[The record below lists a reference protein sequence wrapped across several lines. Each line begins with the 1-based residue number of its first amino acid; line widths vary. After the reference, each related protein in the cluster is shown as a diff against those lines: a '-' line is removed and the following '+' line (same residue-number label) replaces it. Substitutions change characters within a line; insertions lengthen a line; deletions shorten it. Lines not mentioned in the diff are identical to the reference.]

1 MDGRLRW
8 KKYCEVSAVDP
19 YGADLFTEPEGD
31 PDTLANLGPL
41 RPMAGIFEGRSGSD
55 DHPVAEGG
63 ENEGITERYELQ
75 PIDFQTNGPQLFYG
89 LRYHTHIDSPTEVGT
104 FHDQVGYWLWEPLAE
119 QVVYTLAIPRGQA
132 LLAIG
137 PASADAREFELTST
151 LGSEANGIVSN
162 PFLLR
167 GFRTTSYR
175 IAVSIG
181 DRRIVVVRVRGVL
194 EIPGPTPRSITSTAT
209 PCIGSHHRLPTP
221 SPRRSCSARVSVS
234 ALFGMKAGTC
244 EPPVA
249 RPRPDLGRSVGTDR

>member
-1 MDGRLRW
+1 MA
-8 KKYCEVSAVDP
+8 EVQAVDS
-19 YGADLFTEPEGD
+19 YGADVFTEPEGD

-41 RPMAGIFEGRSGSD
+41 TMMAGIFEGRSGSD
-55 DHPVAEGG
+55 DHPVAEGS
-63 ENEGITERYELQ
+63 ENEAFNERYEAQ

-104 FHDQVGYWLWEPLAE
+104 FHDQVGYWLWEPMAE

-137 PASADAREFELTST
+137 PASADAREFELTAT
-151 LGSEANGIVSN
+151 IGSDVNGIVSN

-181 DRRIVVVRVRGVL
+181 TDGSWSYESEAVL
-194 EIPGPTPRSITSTAT
+194 EIPGVEAPFQHVDRNTLHRVEAPTPNPLAALVMFGAGLG
-209 PCIGSHHRLPTP
+209 IGSLRNESGNL
-221 SPRRSCSARVSVS
+221 
-234 ALFGMKAGTC
+234 
-244 EPPVA
+244 
-249 RPRPDLGRSVGTDR
+249 